1 MKSCHPNAL
10 PALAR
15 SLPALTRLEGLLLH
29 SISELAPLPASAEY
43 SALLPLS
50 LHITSIDMTWWD
62 HDNLLHDGCGQRFL
76 AAGRQ
81 LPQLKRLMLGL
92 EDNWDVWDDNVRLGA
107 LANCTSGVGTCLG
120 EGSLSKLVSCCP
132 GLQQLGIP
140 GLVEPGVQMQPLLQL
155 TALTW
160 LSVGGEMVTDD
171 VACDVL
177 AQLSGLRQLG
187 VFDAS
192 GFTDCGLLALTQLR
206 QLAWLAV
213 GGCGISAEVSARFAH
228 GGEIQEDD
236 EGESLEL
243 RLQVRCFIL
252 QVCSF
257 VPHYVC
263 KTQLLVHVLGVQT
276 CWLDA
281 HRVSLAMHVEHL
293 ARRTLLQACNRHM
306 QTVRCC

>member
-1 MKSCHPNAL
+1 MKQDVVLSLGSLTQLTQLELQVDLLLKAAVAPFSCLQQLRELVLSGAVSSPDTLLRLPPSLTKLELVWRGEQELSSSLCPDLAALTNLQHLVVTGDSAPGLLPDFCGSMQQLRELRLYKILSPNAL

-29 SISELAPLPASAEY
+29 SISELAPPPASAEY

-62 HDNLLHDGCGQRFL
+62 HGNLLHDGCGQHFL

-92 EDNWDVWDDNVRLGA
+92 EDNWDVWDENVRLGA

-120 EGSLSKLVSCCP
+120 EGSLSKLVNCCP

-160 LSVGGEMVTDD
+160 LSVGGEVVTDD

-177 AQLSGLRQLG
+177 AQLSGLRQ
-187 VFDAS
+187 
-192 GFTDCGLLALTQLR
+192 
-206 QLAWLAV
+206 
-213 GGCGISAEVSARFAH
+213 
-228 GGEIQEDD
+228 
-236 EGESLEL
+236 
-243 RLQVRCFIL
+243 
-252 QVCSF
+252 
-257 VPHYVC
+257 
-263 KTQLLVHVLGVQT
+263 
-276 CWLDA
+276 
-281 HRVSLAMHVEHL
+281 
-293 ARRTLLQACNRHM
+293 
-306 QTVRCC
+306 